1 MSPSNNTTTI
11 SLRSGA
17 TAVASPSVN
26 PTDTD
31 IKTAQETPSRLEKI
45 DASLAA
51 AMKEN
56 NATEIAWW
64 TMRKIQE
71 LHSMYPETDPDSF
84 ESRYFNLDELPENSD
99 AGSTK

>member
-1 MSPSNNTTTI
+1 MSPSNNTTTT

-17 TAVASPSVN
+17 TAVAPPSVN
-26 PTDTD
+26 PTEPD
-31 IKTAQETPSRLEKI
+31 IGTAPRATSRLEKI
-45 DASLAA
+45 ESSLAT

-71 LHSMYPETDPDSF
+71 LHSMYPETNSDSF
-84 ESRYFNLDELPENSD
+84 ESRYFMDGPTENCD